1 MINKQPAETVGS
13 ITGSANTLRSSI
25 ENSSERL
32 TDAVIVSSETASENA
47 KQIRDQ
53 IALLSSVIMMAGD
66 VLKSA
71 VQSPRLRR
79 RMNLLTAVLIFSA
92 LISAGAAAFCAWEA
106 KQLVEVM
113 RQQLQ
118 HGP

>member
-1 MINKQPAETVGS
+1 MINRQPAEKVSS

-53 IALLSSVIMMAGD
+53 IALLSSVIMMASD
-66 VLKSA
+66 VLK
-71 VQSPRLRR
+71 SPRLRR
-79 RMNLLTAVLIFSA
+79 RMNLLTAVLIFTA

-113 RQQLQ
+113 RQLQ
-118 HGP
+118 HGS